1 LLINRYRSRKETRF
15 ILNTITLAGLYPEE
29 AYELIQDKLP
39 ENFNIRFAKSQE
51 ELNALEDLEFVIL
64 RTLKIDGK
72 LIESN
77 PKLKLIQRWGAG
89 FDTVDIEAAGT
100 MNIPVAVASGVN
112 SCAVAEHAIL
122 LMLATYRN
130 LIPLNINTKKGIWDR
145 STYSSSSYTIDGKRV
160 GLLGLGAIG
169 KMVAK
174 KVSALGA
181 DVQYY
186 DIFRLHEEK
195 ENELN
200 ISYVDFETLLKT
212 SDIISIHL
220 PLTEG
225 TKNLINEEAFKKMKP
240 TSIIINTSRG
250 EIIDE
255 NYLAEALRSKLIMGA
270 ALDSFSEEPYPS
282 DGILNS
288 IDNLIMTPHIGGTV
302 VDLTRPMV
310 EKVLGNIDR
319 VHKGMP
325 LSKVDF
331 VNSKLCTYPVE

>member
-1 LLINRYRSRKETRF
+1 M
-15 ILNTITLAGLYPEE
+15 NTITLAGSYPEE
-29 AYELIQDKLP
+29 AYELIQSKLP
-39 ENFNIRFAKSQE
+39 DNFNIKYARSQE
-51 ELNALEDLEFVIL
+51 ELNELEDLEFVIL
-64 RTLKIDGK
+64 RTLKVDSK
-72 LIESN
+72 LIKSN

-130 LIPLNINTKKGIWDR
+130 LIPLNRNTKSGIWDR
-145 STYSSSSYTIDGKRV
+145 STFSSSSYTVDGKRV

-181 DVQYY
+181 NVQYY
-186 DIFRLHEEK
+186 DIFRLSKEK
-195 ENELN
+195 EKELN

-220 PLTEG
+220 PLTEN
-225 TKNLINEEAFKKMKP
+225 TKNIINEEAFRKMKP
-240 TSIIINTSRG
+240 SSIIINTSRG
-250 EIIDE
+250 GIIDE
-255 NYLAEALRSKLIMGA
+255 NFLAEALKTKLIMGA

-282 DGILNS
+282 GGILNS
-288 IDNLIMTPHIGGTV
+288 IENLIMTPHIGGTV

-310 EKVLGNIDR
+310 EKVLGNINK

-325 LSKVDF
+325 LYKVDF